1 MHIIIN
7 NPDVIEFD
15 LNEALD
21 VFIIRKFILETCI
34 WENGDDNWM
43 KKKKLE
49 LFWKLWMLHVCLKCT
64 DIFSYNAKY
73 H

>member
-21 VFIIRKFILETCI
+21 VFISRKFILETCI

-43 KKKKLE
+43 KKKKKTRTILKIVNVSC
-49 LFWKLWMLHVCLKCT
+49 LFKVYRY
-64 DIFSYNAKY
+64 IFIQC
-73 H
+73 

>member
-43 KKKKLE
+43 KKKKTRTILKIMNASC
-49 LFWKLWMLHVCLKCT
+49 LFKVYRY
-64 DIFSYNAKY
+64 IFIQC
-73 H
+73 